1 MAADGFGKP
10 VAEPAG
16 VPLDDDEL
24 ASWLRLTGAVGIGPS
39 TCRVLLAAFGLPD
52 AIFSATRAQLAR
64 VVSPSLVD
72 ALRAAPTSDHE
83 ERVARTRAWMREAG
97 NHIVTLA
104 DMRYPTAL
112 LETADPPPM
121 LYVKGRVSLLAGSA
135 LAIVGSRNATPQG
148 AIDARRFAASLA
160 AAGYTVVSGLA
171 LGIDAAAHEGALA
184 AGTDGGSTVAV
195 IGTGADIVYPSSN
208 RALAHRIAESGAIVS
223 ELPLGTTASAHQ
235 FPRRNRII
243 AGLSRGVLVLEAA
256 ARSGS
261 LITARLAAECGRE
274 VFAVPG
280 SIHSPLSKGCHQL
293 IRQGAKL
300 VESVADILD
309 ELQGADA
316 QQPVRVA
323 HTADERPPTE
333 MDEEPLVSL
342 LGFDPVSADDL
353 AQRSGLSPTQL
364 AAALLDLELAGR
376 ITRLPG
382 GRVQR
387 RVG

>member
-52 AIFSATRAQLAR
+52 AIFSATRAQLTR

>member
-16 VPLDDDEL
+16 EPLDDDEL

-39 TCRVLLAAFGLPD
+39 TCRVLLSAFGLPD

-148 AIDARRFAASLA
+148 AIDARRFAESLA